1 MKRQI
6 RWVAAAV
13 IVLSLIW
20 LFRPLPPVQPTP
32 PGSIPPDESM
42 FPIHPEAETLELSHG
57 HKTDEAF
64 VLLHGIT
71 NTPVQFREFAEI
83 LFQRGSNVVVPRMP
97 FHGHEDRLTEAKSGF
112 TAQIMLDEANRAVDR
127 ARLLGRRVKVMGLS
141 VNGVTAAWISQNR
154 ADVDTVVIMAPFFAV
169 KGMPDWTIAPVAR
182 LFARLPN
189 FFVWW
194 DFRQRENLGQ
204 NSLAYPRFSTRA
216 MAGVMHFG
224 LDVFREAESAPPEAR
239 RIVVVTS
246 AIDQAV
252 SNGRIG
258 ELVALWRRSAPG
270 RVETYEFPADKNVPH
285 DWMYPGQPDQQ
296 VETVY
301 PILLNLLDHPAEPA
315 VSAPAGIAR

>member
-1 MKRQI
+1 
-6 RWVAAAV
+6 
-13 IVLSLIW
+13 
-20 LFRPLPPVQPTP
+20 
-32 PGSIPPDESM
+32 M

-57 HKTDEAF
+57 HKTEDAF

-71 NTPVQFREFAEI
+71 NTPVQFREFAGL
-83 LFQRGSNVVVPRMP
+83 LFERGANVVVPRMP

-112 TAQIMLDEANRAVDR
+112 TAQIMLDEANRAIDR
-127 ARLLGRRVKVMGLS
+127 AKLLGRRVKVMGLS
-141 VNGVTAAWISQNR
+141 VNGVTAAWIAQNR
-154 ADVDTVVIMAPFFAV
+154 SDVDTVVIMAPFFAV
-169 KGMPDWTIAPVAR
+169 KDMPDWMIAPVAR

-189 FFVWW
+189 IFVWW

-216 MAGVMHFG
+216 MAGVLHFG

-246 AIDQAV
+246 AMDLAV
-252 SNGRIG
+252 SNRRIG
-258 ELVALWRRSAPG
+258 ELVALWQRSAPG
-270 RVETYEFPADKNVPH
+270 RVETHEFPAEKNVPH

-301 PILLNLLDHPAEPA
+301 PILLDLLFAPDRRSTPAKMGTVP
-315 VSAPAGIAR
+315 